1 MKRGAGCSLKLADQL
16 GFMAAAGRYCRVVI
30 PVPFK
35 KKAKAV
41 FPSLEAV
48 GADGLLPN
56 VNSNPPAA
64 SPAIKYAHHRE
75 YQHAISAGRRIKT
88 AHLSVQELAVAAIH
102 IVLDP
107 ASRV

>member
-41 FPSLEAV
+41 FPSLEAI
-48 GADGLLPN
+48 GADG
-56 VNSNPPAA
+56 
-64 SPAIKYAHHRE
+64 
-75 YQHAISAGRRIKT
+75 
-88 AHLSVQELAVAAIH
+88 
-102 IVLDP
+102 
-107 ASRV
+107 

>member
-41 FPSLEAV
+41 FPSLEAI

-64 SPAIKYAHHRE
+64 SPAINTPTVASINTPSRRG
-75 YQHAISAGRRIKT
+75 AG
-88 AHLSVQELAVAAIH
+88 
-102 IVLDP
+102 
-107 ASRV
+107 